1 MDIEME
7 DIIGFIVSI
16 AVLVGIIFGVFAIFE
31 VNTPRER
38 ASVVARVQC
47 TDLGYQFN
55 YDKLNVWYCIDLG
68 LEPRVLRLGTLAE
81 LEVQYER

>member
-1 MDIEME
+1 MYMDME
-7 DIIGFIVSI
+7 DIIGLFVFIAILTGIVFGAISI
-16 AVLVGIIFGVFAIFE
+16 AT

-38 ASVVARVQC
+38 ADMVATVQC
-47 TDLGYQFN
+47 ADLGYQFN

-68 LEPRVLRLGTLAE
+68 LEPRVIRLGTLAE